1 MGLGV
6 LVLTGRVCWPV
17 DLVMRRSSCGIR
29 RQENA

>member
-17 DLVMRRSSCGIR
+17 GLVIEQSSCGIR